1 MAGRLHNR
9 FAELDTPDHAT
20 DEEEIWS
27 LIRLS
32 LVILRI
38 VLFVAIILVSEL
50 MESYYLSNLSMAVWA
65 LVIGIPLFILISWV
79 IVLGDRVIK
88 KQALASEETAV
99 LRPILERV

>member
-9 FAELDTPDHAT
+9 LAELDTPDHAT

>member
-9 FAELDTPDHAT
+9 LAELDTPDHAT

-38 VLFVAIILVSEL
+38 ILFVTIILISEL
-50 MESYYLSNLSMAVWA
+50 MESYYISNLSMAVWA
-65 LVIGIPLFILISWV
+65 LVLGIPLFILISWG
-79 IVLGDRVIK
+79 IVLGDRIIK
-88 KQALASEETAV
+88 KENDEREETTV
-99 LRPILERV
+99 LRPIRVRI

>member
-9 FAELDTPDHAT
+9 LAELDTPDHAT

-65 LVIGIPLFILISWV
+65 LVIGIPLFILISWI